1 MGEPL
6 EAGNRL
12 NPDGIPGVSKS
23 RPPPTRLGLRRGTVV
38 LAEYSP
44 SWREAFREERVI
56 LANALA
62 SVPCQ
67 IEHFGST
74 AVPGLQA
81 KPILDIAIGIEAP
94 HPIEECI
101 PAIEETGFVY
111 RGEDADVGSH
121 LFVRG
126 SEDEVRTHYLH
137 VVRLGESNWERWLAF
152 RDYLRRS
159 ASARETYAVEKARLA
174 MRYKNDREAYTA
186 GKSKV
191 IGGLLAKARGGS

>member
-23 RPPPTRLGLRRGTVV
+23 RPPPTGLGLRRGTVA

-44 SWREAFREERVI
+44 SWKEAFREERVI

-62 SVPCQ
+62 SVPCE

-81 KPILDIAIGIEAP
+81 KPILDIAIGIEAL

-111 RGEDADVGSH
+111 RGEDADAGSH

-126 SEDEVRTHYLH
+126 SEDEVRTHHLH

-191 IGGLLAKARGGS
+191 IGGLLAQALGES

>member
-23 RPPPTRLGLRRGTVV
+23 RPPPTGLGLRRGTVA
-38 LAEYSP
+38 LDEYSP
-44 SWREAFREERVI
+44 SWRVAFREERAI
-56 LANALA
+56 LAKALA
-62 SVPCQ
+62 SVPCE

>member
-1 MGEPL
+1 MLRTAYTG
-6 EAGNRL
+6 
-12 NPDGIPGVSKS
+12 
-23 RPPPTRLGLRRGTVV
+23 LGLKRGTVV
-38 LAEYSP
+38 LADYSP
-44 SWREAFREERVI
+44 SWKEAFREERVI

-62 SVPCQ
+62 SVPCE

-94 HPIEECI
+94 HPIEDCI

-111 RGEDADVGSH
+111 RGEDADAGSH

-126 SEDEVRTHYLH
+126 SEDEVRTHHLH

-191 IGGLLAKARGGS
+191 IGGLLAQALGES

>member
-1 MGEPL
+1 M
-6 EAGNRL
+6 
-12 NPDGIPGVSKS
+12 SKS
-23 RPPPTRLGLRRGTVV
+23 TPPPTGLGLRRGTVA
-38 LAEYSP
+38 LAEHSP
-44 SWREAFREERVI
+44 SWKEAFREERAI

-94 HPIEECI
+94 HPIKDCI
-101 PAIEETGFVY
+101 PAIEEAGFVY
-111 RGEDADVGSH
+111 RGEDADAGSH

-126 SEDEVRTHYLH
+126 PEDEVRTHHLH

-159 ASARETYAVEKARLA
+159 ASARETYAVEKTRLA
-174 MRYKNDREAYTA
+174 RVHEDDREAYTA
-186 GKSKV
+186 GKGQV
-191 IGGLLAKARGGS
+191 IRSLLAEALPRS